1 MQRDWDRKAAF
12 LVITVG
18 CGDADT
24 SLGMS
29 GEGVLP
35 VGEQQF
41 LIASAVKLRIFRVDA
56 GQLCDQV
63 RKITVLCFALF
74 QGDSGTQGCIAF
86 AGPHAFQ
93 PPLASIIDGRNARKG
108 EEQCPC
114 QRQMCFFV

>member
-74 QGDSGTQGCIAF
+74 QGDAGTQGCIAF
-86 AGPHAFQ
+86 AASVACPVGFTTCISSPAFSSFIM
-93 PPLASIIDGRNARKG
+93 PGAMDLPW
-108 EEQCPC
+108 
-114 QRQMCFFV
+114 